1 MASSRILLLAAI
13 LLLASVQAHGQSMPP
28 SPAMAPAPSA
38 GGGKCNLNGAVSLG
52 VCLNLQPGRTS
63 SSDKN
68 RCCHRIQGMGMQRAA
83 DCLCMTFMLAGGA
96 DVANGVNFLLGA
108 DVANGVNF
116 LLRGCGMASIPNLV
130 CPVASGTV

>member
-13 LLLASVQAHGQSMPP
+13 LLALASVQAHGQSMPP

-63 SSDKN
+63 PSDKN

-83 DCLCMTFMLAGGA
+83 DCLCMTFMLAGG
-96 DVANGVNFLLGA
+96 LLGA
-108 DVANGVNF
+108 DVANGVNSV
-116 LLRGCGMASIPNLV
+116 LGVCGMARIRNLV
-130 CPVASGTV
+130 CQMASVTV